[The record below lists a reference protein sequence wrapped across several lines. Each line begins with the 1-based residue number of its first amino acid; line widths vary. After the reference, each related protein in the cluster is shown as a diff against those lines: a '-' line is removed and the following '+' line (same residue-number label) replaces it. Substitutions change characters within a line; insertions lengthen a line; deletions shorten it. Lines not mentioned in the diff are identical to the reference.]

1 MLAFFAALVP
11 VLASLYVAGGT
22 MRDHFAQAH
31 VARVSARIWARY
43 EAEVAAV
50 ADGDPDVATKFKA
63 ATERRMMLLES
74 NGVDPWV
81 GTVRALNASV
91 MPPLPSTVELR
102 RQWVLLVSAVVGVVL
117 LAIEMFIS

>member
-22 MRDHFAQAH
+22 MRDHFSQAH
-31 VARVSARIWARY
+31 IARSSARIWERY

-50 ADGDPDVATKFKA
+50 EDGDPNAAAKFEA
-63 ATERRMMLLES
+63 ATARRMMLLES

-81 GTVRALNASV
+81 GTARALNASV
-91 MPPLPSTVELR
+91 MPSMPSTIELR
-102 RQWVLLVSAVVGVVL
+102 RQWVLLASAVVGVVL
-117 LAIEMFIS
+117 LAIEMLTS

>member
-31 VARVSARIWARY
+31 AARVSARIWARY

-50 ADGDPDVATKFKA
+50 KDGDPGVSAKFKA
-63 ATERRMMLLES
+63 ATERRMMLLQS
-74 NGVDPWV
+74 SGVDPWV
-81 GTVRALNASV
+81 GTTRALTASA
-91 MPPLPSTVELR
+91 MPTMPSTAELR
-102 RQWVLLVSAVVGVVL
+102 RQWVLLASAIVGVVL
-117 LAIEMFIS
+117 LSIEMLTA

>member
-31 VARVSARIWARY
+31 AARVSARIWARY

-50 ADGDPDVATKFKA
+50 EDGDPAVSAKFQA

-81 GTVRALNASV
+81 GTVRALNASA
-91 MPPLPSTVELR
+91 MPPMPSTVELR
-102 RQWVLLVSAVVGVVL
+102 RQWVLLASAVVGVVL
-117 LAIEMFIS
+117 LAIELLSS